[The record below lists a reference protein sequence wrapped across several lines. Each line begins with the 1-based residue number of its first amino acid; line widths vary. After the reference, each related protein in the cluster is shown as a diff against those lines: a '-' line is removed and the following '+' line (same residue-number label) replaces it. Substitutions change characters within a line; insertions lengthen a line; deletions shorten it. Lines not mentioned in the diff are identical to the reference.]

1 MSKVRFAV
9 VGSGWRSFFY
19 IRIAK
24 ALPEIFELTAL
35 LCRSREKADRFRRE
49 YGVRAVTSDREVMD
63 SGPDFIVSAV
73 SENSIAET
81 AAKWASRGVPRLP
94 DPLRDS
100 CRPVYRTVGNALG
113 PV

>member
-35 LCRSREKADRFRRE
+35 LCRSREKADR
-49 YGVRAVTSDREVMD
+49 VR
-63 SGPDFIVSAV
+63 
-73 SENSIAET
+73 
-81 AAKWASRGVPRLP
+81 
-94 DPLRDS
+94 
-100 CRPVYRTVGNALG
+100 
-113 PV
+113 

>member
-9 VGSGWRSFFY
+9 VGSGWRSLFY

-35 LCRSREKADRFRRE
+35 LCRSREKADRFRKE
-49 YGVRAVTSDREVMD
+49 YGICAVTDDREVMD

-73 SENSIAET
+73 SEHSIAET
-81 AAKWASRGVPRLP
+81 AAKWASLGF
-94 DPLRDS
+94 
-100 CRPVYRTVGNALG
+100 PVLSETPAGLS
-113 PV
+113 PEQLKMLWDL